1 MTMTAP
7 QNQPHAASAVGALGS
22 VLRQEQAH
30 YERLLEMARRQG
42 ERLAGGDLED
52 LDTCSQELAT
62 GLQAASTVR
71 ERRERLAA
79 ELIAASGADPAV
91 GLSTWLTRQ
100 PAPLQAEL
108 AGVVQDVRRAAG
120 ELARANEHNRRL
132 ASFCLDLVEEEAALL
147 RRSLLEDPAGRYD
160 AGARHTTNAQ
170 GGVLRRQA

>member
-7 QNQPHAASAVGALGS
+7 QNQIRDAEKVRALAS

-30 YERLLEMARRQG
+30 YERLLAMARRQG

-52 LDTCSQELAT
+52 LDATSQELAT
-62 GLQAASTVR
+62 GLQAAGGVR
-71 ERRERLAA
+71 EQRERLAA
-79 ELIAASGADPAV
+79 ELIAASGEDPAT
-91 GLSTWLTRQ
+91 GLSTWLSRQ
-100 PAPLQAEL
+100 PRPVQAEL
-108 AGVVQDVRRAAG
+108 AGAVQAVRRAAG
-120 ELARANEHNRRL
+120 ELSRANEHNRRL

-147 RRSLLEDPAGRYD
+147 RRSLLEDPAGCYD

>member
-7 QNQPHAASAVGALGS
+7 QNQPHAAAAARTLGS
-22 VLRQEQAH
+22 VLREEHAH
-30 YERLLEMARRQG
+30 YARLLAMARRQG
-42 ERLAGGDLED
+42 ERLAGGDLEG
-52 LDTCSQELAT
+52 LDTCSRELAT
-62 GLQAASTVR
+62 GLQDAGAVR
-71 ERRERLAA
+71 ARRERLAA

-91 GLSTWLTRQ
+91 GLSTWLARQ
-100 PAPLQAEL
+100 PAPVQAEL
-108 AGVVQDVRRAAG
+108 AEVVQDVRRAAG
-120 ELARANEHNRRL
+120 ELSRANEHNRRL